1 MKMPNINMLAMTF
14 FVILVISVI
23 AYVNRPSP
31 GVPDGEVG
39 LEIGVP
45 AQHVLQAGYDT
56 IPLPVV
62 LRLRNRTPAE
72 TVLNVEDPCKV
83 FRFVVTTASGEFV
96 QAPGRTQNCTLDV
109 KSSFLLPQENL
120 EEIRQIPLD
129 ASRYQNGEYRLHVK
143 FWNYSGEAAFT
154 LTDSQ

>member
-1 MKMPNINMLAMTF
+1 MPNISMLAMTF
-14 FVILVISVI
+14 LVILVISVI
-23 AYVNRPSP
+23 GYINRPGL
-31 GVPDGEVG
+31 GVPDGEIG

-45 AQHVLQAGYDT
+45 VQHVLQAGYDT
-56 IPLPVV
+56 LPLPVV
-62 LRLRNRTPAE
+62 LRLRNRTQAE
-72 TVLNVEDPCKV
+72 ASLNVDDPCKV

-96 QAPGRTQNCTLDV
+96 QAPGSTQDCTLDV

-120 EEIRQIPLD
+120 EEIRQVPLD

-143 FWNYSGEAAFT
+143 FWNYSGEATFT